1 VRKSGDRWYIDV
13 PSLALYAWAP
23 SFLDAEP
30 AAREVIAAVLDA
42 EEHSFDVTI
51 EFSRVSNI
59 SPDSRTS
66 RSVCQKFSVL

>member
-1 VRKSGDRWYIDV
+1 VTAATPALGRKCRLVSKRERVDVVVRKSGDRWYIDV

-42 EEHSFDVTI
+42 
-51 EFSRVSNI
+51 
-59 SPDSRTS
+59 
-66 RSVCQKFSVL
+66 